1 MNQAAA
7 VRRAGAAAL
16 YEPWGGGGP
25 HTWWRTQTTVAPA
38 AAVEGSRAAYYAL
51 VVFTFVLLLSP
62 QAWFP
67 VLKLIRIA
75 FLAGGIAMAA
85 HVMERTAHK
94 QPITPL
100 APEIGIAL
108 ALVVWSTTTIPMS
121 YWPGGSIH
129 LLTDQYLKAIAFFWL
144 LATIITT
151 PARLRGLAWTL
162 A

>member
-1 MNQAAA
+1 MNQAAVA
-7 VRRAGAAAL
+7 WWQRPQVDAGRAHLKGV
-16 YEPWGGGGP
+16 P
-25 HTWWRTQTTVAPA
+25 HGFPA
-38 AAVEGSRAAYYAL
+38 ASLAAFEGSRAAFYAL
-51 VVFTFVLLLSP
+51 VAFTFVLLLSP

-108 ALVVWSTTTIPMS
+108 ALVLWSAITIPMS
-121 YWPGGSIH
+121 YWPGGSVR
-129 LLTDQYLKAIAFFWL
+129 LL
-144 LATIITT
+144 
-151 PARLRGLAWTL
+151 
-162 A
+162 

>member
-1 MNQAAA
+1 MVAAA
-7 VRRAGAAAL
+7 GDC
-16 YEPWGGGGP
+16 GP
-25 HTWWRTQTTVAPA
+25 HASAWLDSLAPA
-38 AAVEGSRAAYYAL
+38 AALEGSRAAFYAL
-51 VVFTFVLLLSP
+51 VAFTSVLLLSP

-108 ALVVWSTTTIPMS
+108 ALIAVVHDHHP
-121 YWPGGSIH
+121 
-129 LLTDQYLKAIAFFWL
+129 DVV
-144 LATIITT
+144 LAGRQH
-151 PARLRGLAWTL
+151 PVADRSGP
-162 A
+162 

>member
-1 MNQAAA
+1 MNQAALNWWRPQATADPDTPRRSVA
-7 VRRAGAAAL
+7 VVRPPVVAHTAVLEGSGAA
-16 YEPWGGGGP
+16 YC
-25 HTWWRTQTTVAPA
+25 
-38 AAVEGSRAAYYAL
+38 AL

-62 QAWFP
+62 QAWLP

-108 ALVVWSTTTIPMS
+108 ALVFWS
-121 YWPGGSIH
+121 
-129 LLTDQYLKAIAFFWL
+129 
-144 LATIITT
+144 
-151 PARLRGLAWTL
+151 
-162 A
+162 